1 MPVSARHSLPLVL
14 ALAVAAVLPVDGRA
28 ASSAEQLSELY
39 TFVDAPLVFPQ
50 RPGGVRGE
58 WVRGLPPG
66 RMTPDQVGLLI
77 DAAAAELEIPADVL
91 LRVRPGLIRTAAGES
106 DLRPALVQTASD
118 VNSAYPNRARGL
130 FQLTPWLF
138 RSARVPGHDNV
149 FDPYDNTLAAMLI
162 FWRTPSRTGHLLTTL
177 GDQIDSCG
185 RRMASPSR
193 PACPLPGVWPQSP
206 GWSAVR
212 FTPDLNPYLSAE
224 QRRFAKRL
232 TPW

>member
-1 MPVSARHSLPLVL
+1 MRVTFRCS
-14 ALAVAAVLPVDGRA
+14 LAVMAALIVTA
-28 ASSAEQLSELY
+28 ASPPAGQAASGAERLSELY
-39 TFVDAPLVFPQ
+39 TFVDAPLVFPD
-50 RPGGVRGE
+50 RPGRVRGE

-66 RMTPDQVGLLI
+66 QMTPEQVGLLV
-77 DAAAAELEIPADVL
+77 DAAAAELGIPADVL

-106 DLRPALVQTASD
+106 DLRPALVQTTTD

-138 RSARVPGHDNV
+138 RSARVPGHDNI

-185 RRMASPSR
+185 RRMASPTR

-212 FTPDLNPYLSAE
+212 FTPDLNPYLSPE
-224 QRRFAKRL
+224 QRRLAKRL